1 MTDKTFIPTV
11 QIFPKL
17 FFSHYDC
24 THLTDTVYDIP
35 FNFPPV
41 LSPEPTHLTD
51 ISCVPLYDVPFNIL
65 PALSPE
71 PTHLTGINCVPLYD
85 IPFNILPFLSP
96 EPTHLTDTVCLC
108 IRSPDSHTCTCSS
121 PRNRPLHLDRAEL
134 NT

>member
-35 FNFPPV
+35 FNFPP
-41 LSPEPTHLTD
+41 
-51 ISCVPLYDVPFNIL
+51 
-65 PALSPE
+65 ALSPE
-71 PTHLTGINCVPLYD
+71 PTHLTSINCVPLYD

-108 IRSPDSHTCTCSS
+108 MRSPDSHTCTCSS